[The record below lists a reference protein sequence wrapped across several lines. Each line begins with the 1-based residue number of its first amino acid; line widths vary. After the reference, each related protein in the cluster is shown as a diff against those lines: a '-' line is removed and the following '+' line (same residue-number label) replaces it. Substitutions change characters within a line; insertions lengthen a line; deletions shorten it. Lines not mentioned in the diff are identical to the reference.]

1 MSRLGEAMAEDIKEA
16 IQQNAQGPSMARG
29 DSGEVRQHPM
39 TGQIAADKYLAANEG
54 FKKNHGGIRM
64 VKLQA
69 SGSVL

>member
-1 MSRLGEAMAEDIKEA
+1 MPDDVKIA
-16 IQQNAQGPSMARG
+16 IEQNAQGPSMARG

-39 TGQIAADKYLAANEG
+39 TDQIAADKYLAANEG

-69 SGSVL
+69 PGSVL